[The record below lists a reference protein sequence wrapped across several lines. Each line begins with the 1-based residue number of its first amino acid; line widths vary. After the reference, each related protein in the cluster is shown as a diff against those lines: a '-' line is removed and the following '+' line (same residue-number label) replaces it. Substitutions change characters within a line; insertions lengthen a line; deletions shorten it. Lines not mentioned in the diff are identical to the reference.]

1 MLKRKIYS
9 QLVKWKHSYAKK
21 ALCIVGARQIGKS
34 TVARTFG
41 HNEYEVVWEINF
53 IQNPE
58 FKLDFS
64 SSDPNKILFTLAAHL
79 NQPLIDHKTL
89 LILDEIQECPEA
101 RSAVKFLVENGRI
114 DVLET
119 GSLLGVNLN
128 SQKSMPVGFEEILPM
143 FPMDFEE
150 FLWAVQTRQE
160 TIDYLKQ
167 CYQKKIPVE
176 PALHEKLLMLF
187 WRYMVVGGMPEV
199 VQAYVDTQSI
209 PTINRIQKRLMDLYR
224 LDIMQYAGNDEKVKI
239 LDVFNAIPTQ
249 LDDKNRRFFLSHI
262 KKSARME
269 RYEHTFVWLELAGV
283 GLPCYNVSELQIP
296 LVKNVKRNLFRLY
309 LCDTGLLTSCYS
321 ADIQYE
327 ILQGNIKV
335 NFGSILENLFAQ
347 ALRSK
352 ELPLFYYDNK
362 RVELDFVVPM
372 QNKIHLLEIKSGQD
386 YTKHPSLSKMLT
398 HPELSI
404 DQGIVFCKSNVM
416 IQENILYLPFYMVMF
431 YENEKVG
438 TYLLSQDVNT
448 LFGL

>member
-9 QLVKWKHSYAKK
+9 RLVEWKNSYAKK

-34 TVARTFG
+34 TIARTFG
-41 HNEYEVVWEINF
+41 YNEYEVVWEINF

-58 FKLDFS
+58 FKLDFV
-64 SSDPNKILFTLAAHL
+64 SSDPDKILFTLSAHL

-101 RSAVKFLVENGRI
+101 RTAVKFLVESNRVDI
-114 DVLET
+114 LET
-119 GSLLGVNLN
+119 GSLLGVNLH

-160 TIDYLKQ
+160 TIDYLKR
-167 CYQKKIPVE
+167 CYQTKMPVE
-176 PALHEKLLMLF
+176 EGLHQKLLMLF

-199 VQAYVDTQSI
+199 VQAYVDTQNI

-239 LDVFNAIPTQ
+239 LDVFNAIPNQ
-249 LDDKNRRFFLSHI
+249 LDDKNRRFFLSHL
-262 KKSARME
+262 KKTARME
-269 RYEHTFVWLELAGV
+269 RYEHTFIWLELAGV

-296 LVKNVKRNLFRLY
+296 LVKNIKRNLFRLY
-309 LCDTGLLTSCYS
+309 LCDTGLLSSCYS

-327 ILQGNIKV
+327 ILQGNVKV

-347 ALRSK
+347 ALRAK

-362 RVELDFVVPM
+362 RIELDFVVSM
-372 QNKIHLLEIKSGQD
+372 RNKIHLLEIKSGND
-386 YTKHPSLSKMLT
+386 YTKHASLSKILENEDL
-398 HPELSI
+398 PIS
-404 DQGIVFCKSNVM
+404 QGIVFCKSNVM
-416 IQENILYLPFYMVMF
+416 VQNNILYLPFYMIMF
-431 YENEKVG
+431 YENKKVEKYV
-438 TYLLSQDVNT
+438 LSQDVDT